1 MGWEG
6 AELAEARLRG
16 AGKAADPGRALGG
29 LWEPSRDPSSMKV
42 GGRQAQPHLDPLRR

>member
-1 MGWEG
+1 M
-6 AELAEARLRG
+6 AEARLRG

-29 LWEPSRDPSSMKV
+29 LWEPSRDPSSVKV